1 MIQREFFFV
10 GNIPYNKPR
19 ALDTSESRFQW
30 VSVLK
35 KSGEVA
41 FCNNKI
47 CNVTKMEIIIQ
58 RILPQHLK
66 FALKLINLHLSF
78 VLDIFSSYRQHETVP
93 RTILDNVNL
102 VGVSKVNRKYI
113 FYVRF

>member
-1 MIQREFFFV
+1 MMIQREFFFV

-19 ALDTSESRFQW
+19 ALDTSEPRFQW

-47 CNVTKMEIIIQ
+47 
-58 RILPQHLK
+58 
-66 FALKLINLHLSF
+66 
-78 VLDIFSSYRQHETVP
+78 
-93 RTILDNVNL
+93 
-102 VGVSKVNRKYI
+102 
-113 FYVRF
+113 

>member
-1 MIQREFFFV
+1 MMIQREFFFV

-47 CNVTKMEIIIQ
+47 CNVTKMEIIIH
-58 RILPQHLK
+58 RILPQHLQ
-66 FALKLINLHLSF
+66 LNN
-78 VLDIFSSYRQHETVP
+78 IF
-93 RTILDNVNL
+93 
-102 VGVSKVNRKYI
+102 VNRCARNLSCFESYEEEDI
-113 FYVRF
+113 E